1 MATVSTRFRSSAGAL
16 SAWAVILL
24 AAACACLLVSSI
36 AHAGPG
42 RGGKKKK
49 EAAVQQGL
57 LPHVNVV
64 DPEVLERDFV
74 NMRVTP
80 YGDPAFH
87 FEVSVPRSFENQPV
101 QVTRQQREEDAST
114 PVPMAEFTP
123 KGDRSVLIEARYV
136 RVPENVS
143 LDRFIEVYVE
153 QSGFQFVKR
162 QRGEFEGRQVEDAL
176 LRVASPTLGNT
187 LTRLTVSRRGD
198 LVYLVAGSCREAD
211 YPKWKQAFAV
221 AALSFKPTGK

>member
-1 MATVSTRFRSSAGAL
+1 MATVSTRLRSSAGAL
-16 SAWAVILL
+16 SAWAVMML

-42 RGGKKKK
+42 RGGKKK
-49 EAAVQQGL
+49 ETAVQQGL

-64 DPEVLERDFV
+64 EPDVLERDYV

-80 YGDPAFH
+80 YGDPAFR
-87 FEVSVPRSFENQPV
+87 FEVTVPRSFANQPV
-101 QVTRQQREEDAST
+101 EVTRQQREEDAST
-114 PVPMAEFTP
+114 PVPMAELTP
-123 KGDRSVLIEARYV
+123 RGDRSVLIEARYV

-153 QSGFQFVKR
+153 QAGFQFVKR

-176 LRVASPTLGNT
+176 LRVSSPTLGNT

-198 LVYLVAGSCREAD
+198 LVFLVAGSCREAD